1 MFPDSVP
8 MDRETPS
15 PEPLIYLF
23 MYVYLVPQKGALLQ
37 NGENIRSLSTQP
49 HADGRPTHNGMW
61 PGSPRGSL
69 TTLLSLPQP

>member
-23 MYVYLVPQKGALLQ
+23 MYVYWSPQKGAFLQ

-49 HADGRPTHNGMW
+49 HADGRPTYNGVR
-61 PGSPRGSL
+61 PGSPTGSL
-69 TTLLSLPQP
+69 TTLLSLPLP